1 MLHFGAISRFMN
13 YAIVEGAMCE
23 RHLPFIFSSA
33 AEHASLYR
41 ETDNEKLVRLGPH
54 LVRFGEGEQFASRF
68 LPTAWGQHWGIFICS
83 EANTEQ
89 LLRHFRH
96 FLIVSTEANRKLYFR
111 FYDPRVLRRFL
122 PTCTARQLE
131 TLFGPVDF
139 FVTESREYKIATIFG
154 MERGGLTV
162 KEIDLASEMKSS
174 DLPQI
179 AARSQERDIQTI
191 V

>member
-1 MLHFGAISRFMN
+1 MSR
-13 YAIVEGAMCE
+13 Y
-23 RHLPFIFSSA
+23 FSAGRRPGCWSA
-33 AEHASLYR
+33 GSIRSIL
-41 ETDNEKLVRLGPH
+41 
-54 LVRFGEGEQFASRF
+54 S
-68 LPTAWGQHWGIFICS
+68 
-83 EANTEQ
+83 
-89 LLRHFRH
+89 
-96 FLIVSTEANRKLYFR
+96 
-111 FYDPRVLRRFL
+111 